1 MRNIFRLT
9 ASFLLSLALCTGFS
23 SCGSNDEPEPAPQP
37 SVPLTVVK
45 TSIAD
50 GAEVPV
56 STSQIT
62 IEYSHPVALSTSV
75 NITLNGSVV
84 TPKVSNKTITIELK
98 LEEGK
103 SYSLVLAKGAIVRK
117 DDSVKADA
125 LTINFK
131 TPDPIK
137 PSDIEGLTN
146 ANATTQAKNVYNY
159 LVEQYGK
166 KTLSG
171 AMANVN
177 NNNEFSDLIYSVT
190 KKHPALTGYDFIHL
204 PYSPAN
210 WIDYNNIEPAK
221 AQWQANGLVS
231 YMWHWLVPP
240 TEGAKIEEY
249 SYEANCGFDIREAL
263 KEGTWQNKQILADI
277 EKVAGYLKLLQ
288 DAGIPVIWR
297 PLHEAAG
304 AYSKWHSNDA
314 WFWWGD
320 KGTEYTKQLWILLHD
335 KLVKEYKLNNLIW
348 VWTVQVEEGFESEAL
363 AAYPGNEYVDIV
375 GTDIY
380 AADTESKLTQWNFI
394 NNNVTRGKKM
404 IALAECGNIPN
415 PTKTFAQG
423 DTWSW
428 FMVWY
433 TRGSG
438 DKLAINNP
446 SDDNFKYNTN
456 TYWSSVTANTNVI
469 NREDMPNLK

>member
-23 SCGSNDEPEPAPQP
+23 SCGSDDEPEPAPQP

-131 TPDPIK
+131 TPDPVK

-177 NNNEFSDLIYSVT
+177 NNNEFS
-190 KKHPALTGYDFIHL
+190 G
-204 PYSPAN
+204 
-210 WIDYNNIEPAK
+210 
-221 AQWQANGLVS
+221 
-231 YMWHWLVPP
+231 
-240 TEGAKIEEY
+240 
-249 SYEANCGFDIREAL
+249 
-263 KEGTWQNKQILADI
+263 
-277 EKVAGYLKLLQ
+277 
-288 DAGIPVIWR
+288 
-297 PLHEAAG
+297 
-304 AYSKWHSNDA
+304 
-314 WFWWGD
+314 
-320 KGTEYTKQLWILLHD
+320 
-335 KLVKEYKLNNLIW
+335 
-348 VWTVQVEEGFESEAL
+348 
-363 AAYPGNEYVDIV
+363 
-375 GTDIY
+375 
-380 AADTESKLTQWNFI
+380 
-394 NNNVTRGKKM
+394 
-404 IALAECGNIPN
+404 ALAEKAVEISGQFLYRSYSDCNDVHARRKMHIAACLAGLAFNSASLGLNHGMAHQLGAQFHIPHGRAN
-415 PTKTFAQG
+415 AILLPHIIEYNTGIGPTTRVRSMGTVPPCVRRYCNMARILGVANMNEVTTIRSLISYIHFLNEEMLIPKSVSEATGGRVTIEQYEAAIDKMAEAALADACTATNPRTPTK
-423 DTWSW
+423 
-428 FMVWY
+428 
-433 TRGSG
+433 
-438 DKLAINNP
+438 
-446 SDDNFKYNTN
+446 
-456 TYWSSVTANTNVI
+456 
-469 NREDMPNLK
+469 EDIVRIYRQIW